1 MLTQRQSE
9 ILDRIVRDYIAL
21 AEPVSSRLLEK
32 KHDFGVSPA
41 TIRNEMQKLTDRGY
55 LFQPHTSA
63 GRVPTDRGYRFFVD
77 ELLENHFKYFGSKVK
92 GKTGDR
98 IEFIKEATRFLAE
111 ESSELALGY
120 LADEKIILKE
130 GWQDIFEEPE
140 FLEPG
145 LASSF
150 AKMINDFEENIEELF
165 LPETCLPAG
174 MVKIYIGKENPI
186 SKTSDFSIITA
197 GFNEWLFAIV
207 GPKRMSYD
215 KNIELFQKIWQMI

>member
-77 ELLENHFKYFGSKVK
+77 ELLENHFKYLPDLAVDAGEGERVK
-92 GKTGDR
+92 PSRLVDLR
-98 IEFIKEATRFLAE
+98 DVNDI
-111 ESSELALGY
+111 
-120 LADEKIILKE
+120 KIIRK
-130 GWQDIFEEPE
+130 
-140 FLEPG
+140 
-145 LASSF
+145 
-150 AKMINDFEENIEELF
+150 
-165 LPETCLPAG
+165 
-174 MVKIYIGKENPI
+174 
-186 SKTSDFSIITA
+186 
-197 GFNEWLFAIV
+197 
-207 GPKRMSYD
+207 
-215 KNIELFQKIWQMI
+215 